1 MPELPEVE
9 VTRQGLLPHVPGHAV
24 MAVWCGKLPLRR
36 PLSRAALE
44 RHVRGQVVEAVARR
58 AKYLLLHLTSG
69 ARLLLH
75 LGMSGRLRLDPAEA
89 PRQRHDH
96 LELVLD
102 SGLTLRL
109 NDARRF
115 GLVEVWPPT
124 RAAALAAAFEAD
136 LGPEPLEPGFDGKLL
151 RHHAGN
157 SRRPIKELLLDSRV
171 VVGVGNIYASES
183 LFQAGIHPA
192 TPGTELAPAQW
203 RALGRAVPRVLRAAI
218 AAGGTTISDFLQV
231 GGESG
236 YFQLEL
242 AVYGR
247 SGQPCRTCGQPIH
260 KIIQGGR
267 STFFCPHCQRG

>member
-9 VTRQGLLPHVPGHAV
+9 VTRQGLLPHVPGHRIT
-24 MAVWCGKLPLRR
+24 AVWCGALPLRR
-36 PLSRAALE
+36 PLSRAALT
-44 RHVRGQVVEAVARR
+44 RHVRGQVVREVTRR
-58 AKYLLLHLTSG
+58 GKYLLLWLDSG
-69 ARLLLH
+69 AVLLLH
-75 LGMSGRLRLDPAEA
+75 LGMSGRLRLDAADA

-115 GLVEVWPPT
+115 GLAEVWSAAGAPA
-124 RAAALAAAFEAD
+124 RAADFEAT
-136 LGPEPLEPGFDGKLL
+136 LGPEPLAPGFDGKLL
-151 RHHAGN
+151 RRNAGN

-171 VVGVGNIYASES
+171 LVGVGNIYASES

-192 TPGTELAPAQW
+192 TPGTELTPAQW
-203 RALGRAVPRVLRAAI
+203 RALGQAVPRVLRAAI
-218 AAGGTTISDFLQV
+218 AAGGTTIADFLQV

-247 SGQPCRTCGQPIH
+247 TGQPCHTCGQPIR
-260 KIIQGGR
+260 KIVQGGR